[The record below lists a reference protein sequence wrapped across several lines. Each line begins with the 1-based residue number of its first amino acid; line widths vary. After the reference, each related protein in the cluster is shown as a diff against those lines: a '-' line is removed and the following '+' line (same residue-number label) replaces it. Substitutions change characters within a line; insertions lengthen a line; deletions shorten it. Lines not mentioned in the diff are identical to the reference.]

1 MNDNTVVLG
10 VCPSVAES
18 IIRREKELHTR
29 NVLQF
34 FLKIS
39 IKFLYRVF
47 LLLIVI
53 TITLFFHN
61 IFRT

>member
-39 IKFLYRVF
+39 IKFLYRMF